1 MMKILNSFSLKPEQR
16 QTLEAA
22 GHTVID
28 ADKLDDATAQQIDVV
43 YGWNAAATRVNFDRL
58 QFVQAM
64 SAGVDYLPLAELAKH
79 HVLLANTS
87 GIHAEPIAEYVL
99 GVLFTI
105 SRGILPAIRAD
116 RDMWTLRQERPPMT
130 LLKGK
135 TAVIFGTGHIGST
148 IATKLQALGLHTIG
162 VSAHGRPAAG
172 FDQVMTDVAT
182 HEAAGRAD
190 VVINALPLTPDT
202 KHFYD
207 EAFFAAASKRP
218 LFINIGRG
226 PSVDMAALTQALKN
240 KQISAAALDVVNPEP
255 LPQDSPLWGM
265 TNVLLTPHISGTV
278 PQLRDKVFKIFNY
291 NLKTL
296 ISSGQLA
303 SHQVDLTRGF

>member
-1 MMKILNSFSLKPEQR
+1 MKILNSFSLKPEQR

-28 ADKLDDATAQQIDVV
+28 ADKLDAATAQQIDVV

-116 RDMWTLRQERPPMT
+116 RDIWTLRQERPPMT

-135 TAVIFGTGHIGST
+135 TAVIFGTGHIGQR
-148 IATKLQALGLHTIG
+148 L
-162 VSAHGRPAAG
+162 RPNSRHWACI
-172 FDQVMTDVAT
+172 
-182 HEAAGRAD
+182 R
-190 VVINALPLTPDT
+190 
-202 KHFYD
+202 
-207 EAFFAAASKRP
+207 
-218 LFINIGRG
+218 
-226 PSVDMAALTQALKN
+226 
-240 KQISAAALDVVNPEP
+240 
-255 LPQDSPLWGM
+255 
-265 TNVLLTPHISGTV
+265 
-278 PQLRDKVFKIFNY
+278 
-291 NLKTL
+291 
-296 ISSGQLA
+296 LA
-303 SHQVDLTRGF
+303 